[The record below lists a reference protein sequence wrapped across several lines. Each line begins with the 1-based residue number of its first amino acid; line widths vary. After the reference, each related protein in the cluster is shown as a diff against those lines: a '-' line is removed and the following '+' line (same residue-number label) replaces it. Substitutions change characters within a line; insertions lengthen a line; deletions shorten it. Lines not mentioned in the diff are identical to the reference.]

1 VGEVRVQP
9 NVLESAG
16 SSLAGT
22 GEQVGSI
29 SEVIVSAGAV
39 APSTGDG
46 SAAEAYTRMCGVW
59 ATEVEQVGSSVSSL
73 GRLVALAG
81 AIYRKVDEAVMPP
94 GD

>member
-1 VGEVRVQP
+1 VGELRVQP

-16 SSLAGT
+16 SSLVGT

-46 SAAEAYTRMCGVW
+46 TAAAAYERMCAVW
-59 ATEVEQVGSSVSSL
+59 AGEVERVGASVSTV
-73 GRLVALAG
+73 GRLAALAG
-81 AIYRKVDEAVMPP
+81 ALYRKVDEAVMPP
-94 GD
+94 GG